1 MADGIGKKIT
11 RFIFW
16 FVTSLLGLVALVFLL
31 IQLPVVQSKITTE
44 VEKIAR
50 TTLGTDVGIGS
61 ISLKFPRR
69 VDVDDVY
76 VNNPEGDTI
85 ARVGHLGVAIDMW
98 ALLRSTADISS
109 VEIDDVYANVI
120 TTDSSSNIQFLLD
133 AFMPVDTLVLDSDP
147 AADSVAASS
156 DGFLINLDGAALKL
170 TNADV
175 YYQDDPAG
183 LLADVTARELSAEI
197 NEADLTAMHFDID
210 YVEIAGTDIAIN
222 LGASTTPVDTTA
234 AAAALGL
241 EAGRFT
247 ISESSFRLGMD
258 SLDIATNLSYVNLE
272 GAEVAVGDS
281 IAFRGELFQL
291 RDFAFSMDTPLPA
304 LTSPGIDYN
313 HLSLSQVEAEVT
325 DIAYLVDSL
334 HLRLRQLSAA
344 EKGGLVLERTEG
356 TVDYSPSFL
365 GLRDFLLRTANSE
378 LKSENTAVNYDF
390 AAADLE
396 QLVARAQLDGHFG
409 MKDIAL
415 IAPDLAATPVVN
427 SNLAQQIDF
436 SVRADGT
443 VADMEISRIQITG
456 PGIKVS
462 ASGQVSNLLDPDRI
476 GGRLRLREL
485 SITPGPLLPLLP
497 AGTLPPDIDWPSRI
511 VAEGIASYQN
521 DRLELD
527 LYALE
532 NRVFGNGL
540 NSRVRTS
547 GVVQGVTSFPRTRL
561 DVDLD
566 TLIATKAT
574 ILAYVPPGTLPEDYT
589 LPDFL
594 RGSGSVSGPME
605 NLDVNLRLSLPGDST
620 YARINGN
627 VRNAMDP
634 EQLALD
640 MEISD
645 LGINI
650 ADIRSILPDSTL
662 PANVNIPNLRIR
674 NASLKGSLTDMVF
687 DVPLETDNGNWNVSG
702 RYNPEDLNLT
712 ASIEGVDLPRLF
724 IGPLRDTLEQ
734 LPLGPLNLQA
744 RVSGKLEPSM
754 VLSLRTTVQEAG
766 GDSLLELTALVS
778 DNRYSARFAVL
789 HPYMRVSGNGRYIMN
804 ADSSVFVEAIVDV
817 NTVQLQ
823 EWGITSVPM
832 DVEGKLVARSEGID
846 PYNLD
851 AFLRL
856 DDFVLRGET
865 GSSFVDS
872 LLLTAAMHDSDNE
885 IYLRSDVMD
894 GDIVG
899 RFDPLKTPEK
909 MVQFITAY
917 VDQSLRQPNPVE
929 NGSEIDASFKLK
941 RPTVLTGG
949 LIDGLTQISP
959 LSLSLLY
966 RDASPSLLFN
976 LDLAELEYTGL
987 HAKGLK
993 LKVIGDTVNLSMNAD
1008 WADVRATTIRS
1019 SWAVRSFPAK
1029 RLTTSYYWSLS
1040 CTPIAIA
1047 CGITSASW
1055 SIRRATPST

>member
-1 MADGIGKKIT
+1 M
-11 RFIFW
+11 
-16 FVTSLLGLVALVFLL
+16 
-31 IQLPVVQSKITTE
+31 
-44 VEKIAR
+44 
-50 TTLGTDVGIGS
+50 
-61 ISLKFPRR
+61 
-69 VDVDDVY
+69 
-76 VNNPEGDTI
+76 
-85 ARVGHLGVAIDMW
+85 
-98 ALLRSTADISS
+98 
-109 VEIDDVYANVI
+109 
-120 TTDSSSNIQFLLD
+120 
-133 AFMPVDTLVLDSDP
+133 
-147 AADSVAASS
+147 
-156 DGFLINLDGAALKL
+156 
-170 TNADV
+170 
-175 YYQDDPAG
+175 
-183 LLADVTARELSAEI
+183 
-197 NEADLTAMHFDID
+197 
-210 YVEIAGTDIAIN
+210 
-222 LGASTTPVDTTA
+222 
-234 AAAALGL
+234 
-241 EAGRFT
+241 
-247 ISESSFRLGMD
+247 
-258 SLDIATNLSYVNLE
+258 
-272 GAEVAVGDS
+272 
-281 IAFRGELFQL
+281 
-291 RDFAFSMDTPLPA
+291 
-304 LTSPGIDYN
+304 
-313 HLSLSQVEAEVT
+313 
-325 DIAYLVDSL
+325 
-334 HLRLRQLSAA
+334 
-344 EKGGLVLERTEG
+344 
-356 TVDYSPSFL
+356 
-365 GLRDFLLRTANSE
+365 
-378 LKSENTAVNYDF
+378 
-390 AAADLE
+390 
-396 QLVARAQLDGHFG
+396 
-409 MKDIAL
+409 
-415 IAPDLAATPVVN
+415 
-427 SNLAQQIDF
+427 
-436 SVRADGT
+436 
-443 VADMEISRIQITG
+443 
-456 PGIKVS
+456 
-462 ASGQVSNLLDPDRI
+462 
-476 GGRLRLREL
+476 
-485 SITPGPLLPLLP
+485 
-497 AGTLPPDIDWPSRI
+497 
-511 VAEGIASYQN
+511 
-521 DRLELD
+521 
-527 LYALE
+527 
-532 NRVFGNGL
+532 
-540 NSRVRTS
+540 
-547 GVVQGVTSFPRTRL
+547 VQGVTSFPRTRL

-823 EWGITSVPM
+823 EWGMTSVPM

-1008 WADVRATTIRS
+1008 WADVSYNDQIELGRTVISGQTVDDELLLELKLYSNRDSLRHYLGFMVDQAGDSLYVRMEEEQILNFETWTVPATNLITLAGPTLLIRDF
-1019 SWAVRSFPAK
+1019 ALRHQGQ
-1029 RLTTSYYWSLS
+1029 SLS
-1040 CTPIAIA
+1040 ARTLDPGDVEITFDDFNLRTPSRLVFSEEEVAA
-1047 CGITSASW
+1047 GVLNGTVGLDNAMSNLGIHTDLTIDDLSWTGQLIGDLTAQVTTTDEEVYNLDVTLKEQGNDVAVNGTYNLNGPMDITVDLKQLQASY
-1055 SIRRATPST
+1055 RRALQPGVPDGHRGLP